1 MELCT
6 SARDLGRIIRSERKR
21 QGHTQ
26 ASLADYAGVGVTF
39 ISNLENG
46 KGTSEFDKVLRVAQT
61 LGIDI
66 FAEARS

>member
-1 MELCT
+1 MELCKN
-6 SARDLGRIIRSERKR
+6 ACDLGRIIKQERKR

-26 ASLADYAGVGVTF
+26 AALADYAGVGITF

-46 KGTSEFDKVLRVAQT
+46 KGTTELDKALRVAQT